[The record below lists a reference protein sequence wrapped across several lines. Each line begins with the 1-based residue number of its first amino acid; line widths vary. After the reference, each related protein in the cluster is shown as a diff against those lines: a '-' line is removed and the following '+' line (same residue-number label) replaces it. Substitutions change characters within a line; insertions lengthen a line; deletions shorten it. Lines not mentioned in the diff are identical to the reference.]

1 VAIVAGRYGADIVG
15 GAETSL
21 RTIADALLQ
30 AGHHVEVFT
39 TCTREESAW
48 ANQEPEGTSE
58 VAGIPVHRF
67 RIDTHDRDR
76 HLETVQAIRQAE
88 GAVAEE
94 TERDY
99 VAHSLHSTRLI
110 EALRGRS
117 DKFDAILV
125 GPYLF
130 GLTFAVAG
138 AFPEKTLLVP
148 CFHDEPFARLR
159 IVRETYQHVAGILYH
174 SLEEQELAEG
184 GLGLN
189 HPRARCVGT
198 LLDTTAGDPG
208 QGRTLAR
215 TERPYVVYCGRYSQQ
230 KGLPTLLE
238 NARRYQSTHPE
249 RFTFVF
255 LGQGEVFIPREPW
268 ARDLGFVNE
277 AAKRDLLAGA
287 TALVQPSRCESLS
300 LTSLEAWAQGTP
312 VLADARSAVLA
323 GHLERGAGGRV
334 FDGYE
339 AFAAC
344 LDDLWADPLR
354 WQTRGRQGQAYV
366 RSHYGDRTAFTTAVD
381 EAIRDLSYPLAE
393 CMRRRGRQRAAD
405 HARPVWRTR
414 FARLIEDLLDEPPRP
429 CHEEVEVRPRASSRT
444 VAAGMDAVLVPV
456 RVVNRGTHALAHEGP
471 ARMVLHCT
479 IVDNN
484 GQVCCRSGTE
494 TSLPALLLPGRALAA
509 AVPVPV
515 PTAPGTYQVSFHVAS
530 HLRGPLA
537 ESEEPGSGAKER
549 RLSLVVEGESRGA
562 VRGCCTP
569 MLDAVQKA
577 LVEAGQHQRLPDG
590 YTDVTEGLFAGWKR
604 WIKRKLLGN
613 FKRAYVDVLSRQQSA
628 FNQQLLVGLTELSE
642 CCATLDHADQGAGG
656 RELASLVKG
665 LAERVAQTQRRCAAL
680 EERLAQVEAGQVPTA
695 LSQEL
700 EN

>member
-1 VAIVAGRYGADIVG
+1 VAVVAGRYGADIVG

-21 RTIADALLQ
+21 RTIADVLHQ

-48 ANQEPEGTSE
+48 ANQEPEGTGE
-58 VAGIPVHRF
+58 VAGIPVQRF
-67 RIDTHDRDR
+67 RIDAHDRDR
-76 HLETVQAIRQAE
+76 HLETVQVIRQAE
-88 GAVAEE
+88 GAVADE

-117 DKFDAILV
+117 DEFDAIVV

-130 GLTFAVAG
+130 GLTFVVAD

-159 IVRETYQHVAGILYH
+159 IVRSTYERVAGILYH
-174 SLEEQELAEG
+174 SPEEQELAEV

-189 HPRARCVGT
+189 HPRAHCVGT
-198 LLDTTAGDPG
+198 FLDTTAGDPKR
-208 QGRTLAR
+208 GRTLAR

-230 KGLPTLLE
+230 KGLPALLE
-238 NARRYQSTHPE
+238 NAHRYQATHPE
-249 RFTFVF
+249 RFAFVF
-255 LGQGEVFIPREPW
+255 LGQGEVSIPREPW
-268 ARDLGFVNE
+268 TRDLGYVDD
-277 AAKRDLLAGA
+277 AVKRDLLAGA
-287 TALVQPSRCESLS
+287 AAVVQPSYYESLS
-300 LTSLEAWAQGTP
+300 LTALEAWAQGTP
-312 VLADARSAVLA
+312 VLADARCAVLA

-334 FDGYE
+334 FDRYE
-339 AFAAC
+339 GFAAC
-344 LDDLWADPLR
+344 LDDLWADPRR
-354 WQTRGRQGQAYV
+354 WQTLGRQGQAYV
-366 RSHYGDRTAFTTAVD
+366 CGRYGDRAAFTASV
-381 EAIRDLSYPLAE
+381 EAAIRDLSRPLAE
-393 CMRRRGRQRAAD
+393 CLRRRGPQRAAE
-405 HARPVWRTR
+405 HARLAWRTR
-414 FARLIEDLLDEPPRP
+414 FARLIEELLDEPPRP
-429 CHEEVEVRPRASSRT
+429 CHEQVEVRPRASSRT
-444 VAAGMDAVLVPV
+444 VAAGMETVLIPV
-456 RVVNRGTHALAHEGP
+456 RVVNRGTHALAHEG
-471 ARMVLHCT
+471 AGRVVLGCT
-479 IVDNN
+479 IVDKN

-515 PTAPGTYQVSFHVAS
+515 PTAPGTYQVSFQVAS
-530 HLRGPLA
+530 HLRGPLPGG
-537 ESEEPGSGAKER
+537 EERG
-549 RLSLVVEGESRGA
+549 LSLVVEGDSRGA

-577 LVEAGQHQRLPDG
+577 LVEAGQQQRLPDG

-613 FKRAYVDVLSRQQSA
+613 FKRAYVDVLSRQQSR

-642 CCATLDHADQGAGG
+642 CCATLDHAGQSAGG

-665 LAERVAQTQRRCAAL
+665 LAERLAQTQQRCAAL
-680 EERLAQVEAGQVPTA
+680 EERLAQVEAGLVPAA

-700 EN
+700 EI